1 MVIRTPD
8 QRLRVFDL
16 GDRFGSS
23 TWLAAWSRVQLGT
36 LSIMGGVL
44 RRVRAK
50 PAGGGD

>member
-36 LSIMGGVL
+36 QSIMGAICARLGPSSM
-44 RRVRAK
+44 RHWT
-50 PAGGGD
+50 